1 MDTGKENNM
10 KRKPR
15 WLLSMVGA
23 SLLGGCAANPPIPPI
38 AEPTVVP
45 FATIRDAADSADGYY
60 ALGRELQRSGKFD
73 DAERAYRLA
82 LELEP
87 DHVDARNG
95 LAAISVNRG
104 DVDLALSILG
114 SLAASHADQ
123 PHLLANLG
131 YAHYLKGNYFDARVA
146 LEQAVALDP
155 ANERTRDKLRMVLQ
169 KLGAPETEMPP
180 PAEDTPLAL
189 ESGGMTAEPGIVEV
203 SPGIY
208 ELKPAAAVLAAD
220 TVAPT
225 AAAPQVLVPSPSAH
239 AESVPPSRVAEL
251 VPAIPASTGTP
262 EANAALA
269 TRKPSKLEIINGNG
283 VPRLARS
290 LRDLVRGAEW
300 DVVRVANHA
309 NFNVPM
315 TRIEYGR
322 GNRQSAEHLVRGLQ
336 VTPVYRFND
345 ALGERV
351 RVVLGY
357 DIRSLETLRQRA
369 AEGRLASAD

>member
-1 MDTGKENNM
+1 MDTGKEKNMKNM
-10 KRKPR
+10 KREPR
-15 WLLSMVGA
+15 WLLGMVGA
-23 SLLGGCAANPPIPPI
+23 SLLGGCAANPPIPPV

-123 PHLLANLG
+123 PHVLANLG

-155 ANERTRDKLRMVLQ
+155 ANERTRDKLRRVLQ
-169 KLGAPETEMPP
+169 KLGLPETEMPP
-180 PAEDTPLAL
+180 PAEDTQLAMG
-189 ESGGMTAEPGIVEV
+189 SGGMTADPGIVEV
-203 SPGIY
+203 APGIY
-208 ELKPAAAVLAAD
+208 EFTPTAAVLVAD
-220 TVAPT
+220 RVVPT
-225 AAAPQVLVPSPSAH
+225 AAAPQVLVPPASAQS
-239 AESVPPSRVAEL
+239 ESAPPSGVAEL
-251 VPAIPASTGTP
+251 VPATPA
-262 EANAALA
+262 ADDVLA

-283 VPRLARS
+283 VPRLARA

-315 TRIEYGR
+315 TRIEYAR
-322 GNRQSAEHLVRGLQ
+322 GNRESAEHLARGLQ

-357 DIRSLETLRQRA
+357 DMRSLETLRQRA

>member
-15 WLLSMVGA
+15 WLLGMVGA
-23 SLLGGCAANPPIPPI
+23 SLLGGCAANPPIPPM
-38 AEPTVVP
+38 AEPKVVP

-82 LELEP
+82 LELAP
-87 DHVDARNG
+87 DHVDAHNG
-95 LAAISVNRG
+95 LAALSVNRG

-131 YAHYLKGNYFDARVA
+131 HAHYLKGNYFDARVA

-155 ANERTRDKLRMVLQ
+155 ANERIRDKLRIVLQ
-169 KLGAPETEMPP
+169 KLGLPETEMPP
-180 PAEDTPLAL
+180 PAEDTRLAMD
-189 ESGGMTAEPGIVEV
+189 SGGMTTEPAIVEV

-208 ELKPAAAVLAAD
+208 ELKPAAAVLVAD
-220 TVAPT
+220 RVAPA
-225 AAAPQVLVPSPSAH
+225 AAAPQVLVPPASAT
-239 AESVPPSRVAEL
+239 AESASPARVAEL
-251 VPAIPASTGTP
+251 VPATPASAGVP
-262 EANAALA
+262 EAGTALA

-283 VPRLARS
+283 VPRLART

-300 DVVRVANHA
+300 DVVRVANHP

-315 TRIEYGR
+315 TRIEYAR
-322 GNRQSAEHLVRGLQ
+322 GNRESAEHLARGLQ

-357 DIRSLETLRQRA
+357 DMRSLETLRQRA